1 MLISNTFLHWTPPS
15 CSISLTTLCNVLQ
28 YFLTFYSLL
37 WMFPLLSY
45 SLSLMYQL
53 SPAPPDAF
61 RTYSVLLH
69 LSHPSRRMVVAATS
83 PALHGF
89 ALCFLVGISQQG
101 HRDRRRVSEFT
112 ASPSHFSSALVA
124 SGRFPEQSWRIF
136 CHYNSQPEPKGSS
149 PTSALQAVRG
159 ETLLS
164 ALPNVIIKMHHQ
176 KLCLTC

>member
-28 YFLTFYSLL
+28 NFLTFYSLL

-89 ALCFLVGISQQG
+89 ALCFLVGISQRG
-101 HRDRRRVSEFT
+101 HRDRRRVSELT

-124 SGRFPEQSWRIF
+124 SGRFPEQSWRNLLPLQLPTRAQGQLTHLYRARRDIAF
-136 CHYNSQPEPKGSS
+136 RSS
-149 PTSALQAVRG
+149 
-159 ETLLS
+159 
-164 ALPNVIIKMHHQ
+164 
-176 KLCLTC
+176 

>member
-1 MLISNTFLHWTPPS
+1 
-15 CSISLTTLCNVLQ
+15 
-28 YFLTFYSLL
+28 
-37 WMFPLLSY
+37 MFPLLSY

-101 HRDRRRVSEFT
+101 HRDKRRVSELT

-149 PTSALQAVRG
+149 PTSTMRG